1 MIPSISSVLDLDIR
15 NRMAVASR
23 VFHQKVR
30 PAMSPVL
37 RTARLLIVSAALAAP
52 LASLTAQGESIDTAM
67 IAKIREVG
75 LNHSQVMDHM
85 EWLADVYG
93 PRLEGSPA
101 TEKAGQ
107 WAMQTLRSWGLSNV
121 HEERFPFGKG
131 WSLVHFYAEMVSPQ
145 EQPII
150 GMPRAWTPGTNGPVE
165 ADVVRPDIESEAD
178 FAKYHG
184 ALRGKIVLTQPA
196 RPVRMLTGPIMLE
209 YTPKMIDEMMTP
221 LPPGWKPPV
230 RRPGP
235 AQRFQAELLRFY
247 QNEGVVALLDR
258 GMNADTV
265 TGGSD
270 LSWFAQHTDGGTFMV
285 QAGGPRDSTAGRG
298 LPEITLAVEHYNRMV
313 RILALGVAVR
323 MRLDVDTK
331 FYDEATPRGFNI
343 VGDIPGT
350 DPQLKNQI
358 VMIGAHFDSWHGGTG
373 ATDNGAGDAAMMEA
387 VRILEAVGAKPRR
400 TIRIALWGGEEEGLL
415 GSKAYATAH
424 IGDAA
429 TGKVEPGYETFD
441 AYYNLD
447 NGTGKIRGIWME
459 DNAGVA
465 PIFRAFLAPFRD
477 LGVDLFSPRPVRS
490 TDHETFEA
498 FGLPSFQ
505 FVQDRLEY
513 AARTHHTNM
522 DVVDRV
528 QPGDMKQMSTI
539 VAAMAWLTA
548 QRDGMLPRKRLP
560 KATSPG
566 AI

>member
-1 MIPSISSVLDLDIR
+1 V
-15 NRMAVASR
+15 
-23 VFHQKVR
+23 
-30 PAMSPVL
+30 
-37 RTARLLIVSAALAAP
+37 
-52 LASLTAQGESIDTAM
+52 
-67 IAKIREVG
+67 
-75 LNHSQVMDHM
+75 
-85 EWLADVYG
+85 WLADVYG

-101 TEKAGQ
+101 TEQAGQ
-107 WAMQTLRSWGLSNV
+107 WAMKTLRSWGLSNV

-131 WSLVHFYAEMVSPQ
+131 WALEHFSAELVEPQ
-145 EQPII
+145 VQPII
-150 GMPRAWTPGTNGPVE
+150 GMPKAWTPGTHGPVT
-165 ADVVRPDIESEAD
+165 APVVRPDIESEAD

-184 ALRGKIVLTQPA
+184 KLRGTIVLTQPA
-196 RPVRMLTGPIMLE
+196 RAVRMLTGKIILE
-209 YTPKMIDEMMTP
+209 YTPRMIDEMMTP

-230 RRPGP
+230 RRPSA
-235 AQRFQAELLRFY
+235 AQRFQRRLFQFY
-247 QNEGVVALLDR
+247 KDEGVVALLDR
-258 GMNADTV
+258 GMDADTV

-270 LSWFAQHTDGGTFMV
+270 LSWYAQHTDGGTFMV
-285 QAGGPRDSTAGRG
+285 MAGGPRDSTAGRG

-313 RILALGVAVR
+313 RVLAAGVPVK
-323 MRLDVDTK
+323 MRLDVATK
-331 FYDEATPRGFNI
+331 FYDETSPRGFNI

-350 DPQLKNQI
+350 DPRLKDQI

-387 VRILEAVGAKPRR
+387 MRILETVGARPRR

-415 GSKAYATAH
+415 GSKAYAKAH

-429 TGKVEPGYETFD
+429 TGTHKPGYDTFD

-447 NGTGKIRGIWME
+447 NGSGRIRGIWME
-459 DNAGVA
+459 NDAAVA
-465 PIFRAFLAPFRD
+465 PIFKAFLAPFRD

-490 TDHETFEA
+490 TDHQTFSEG

-528 QPGDMKQMSTI
+528 QPDDMKQMSTV

-548 QRDGMLPRKRLP
+548 QRDSMLPRRP
-560 KATSPG
+560 IPAGPG
-566 AI
+566 TPAGGSGSK

>member
-1 MIPSISSVLDLDIR
+1 MSHL
-15 NRMAVASR
+15 SR
-23 VFHQKVR
+23 IA
-30 PAMSPVL
+30 P
-37 RTARLLIVSAALAAP
+37 LLLLGAALVAP
-52 LASLTAQGESIDTAM
+52 LSPLVAQGESIDTAM
-67 IAKIREVG
+67 IAKIRDVG
-75 LNHSQVMDHM
+75 LNHSQVMNHM
-85 EWLADVYG
+85 VWLADVYG

-101 TEKAGQ
+101 IERAGE
-107 WAMQTLRSWGLSNV
+107 WAMKTLESWGLTNV

-131 WSLVHFYAEMVSPQ
+131 WALVHFDAEMVAPQ

-150 GMPRAWTPGTNGPVE
+150 AMPKAWTPGTNGPVVAE
-165 ADVVRPDIESEAD
+165 VVRPDIRTEAD

-184 ALRGKIVLTQPA
+184 TLRGKIVLTQPA
-196 RPVRMLTGPIMLE
+196 RTVRMLTGKIILT
-209 YTPKMIDEMMTP
+209 YTPEMIDEMMTP
-221 LPPGWKPPV
+221 LPLGWKPPV

-235 AQRFQAELLRFY
+235 AQAFQRKLLKFY
-247 QNEGVVALLDR
+247 KDEGVVALLDR
-258 GMNADTV
+258 GMDADTV

-270 LSWFAQHTDGGTFMV
+270 LSWYAQHTDGGTFMV
-285 QAGGPRDSTAGRG
+285 QAGGPHDASAGQG

-313 RILALGVAVR
+313 RILDVGVPVK
-323 MRLDVDTK
+323 MRLDVQTK
-331 FYDEATPRGFNI
+331 FYDETTPRGFNI

-350 DPQLKNQI
+350 DPVLRHQI

-387 VRILEAVGAKPRR
+387 MRILETVGAKPRR

-415 GSKAYATAH
+415 GSKAYAREH
-424 IGDAA
+424 LGDAA
-429 TGKVEPGYETFD
+429 TGTLKPGYDTFD

-447 NGTGKIRGIWME
+447 NGSGKIRGIWME
-459 DNAGVA
+459 DNAAVA
-465 PIFRAFLAPFRD
+465 PIFKAFLAPFRD

-490 TDHETFEA
+490 TDHETFSA
-498 FGLPSFQ
+498 GFGLPSFQ

-548 QRDGMLPRKRLP
+548 ERSAMLPRNPLP
-560 KATSPG
+560 KPEGTG
-566 AI
+566 AGGAGSK